1 MRERPLL
8 IVLALCAA
16 VPAGAQ
22 VSVDLHA
29 LDSLPAANPAP
40 RPAARQQ
47 PPRPK
52 VTLAPPGAPIATA
65 TPTVSSQPVQA
76 TPAPMAPEPTATAEL
91 PTAPPPVATGA
102 AAPPLPAPPLPAP
115 AAEAPKPATASLRIP
130 FAADQTELG
139 KDGVVA
145 VQGMLQSA
153 YATGAPAFTIVAY
166 AAGSTDDPSSARRIS
181 LARALST
188 RGALMAEGVPSR
200 RITVRA
206 LGSQAGGGPPDRV
219 DIGTAP
225 SATP

>member
-1 MRERPLL
+1 MHERPLL

-29 LDSLPAANPAP
+29 LESLPAANAAP
-40 RPAARQQ
+40 RPAARPQ

-52 VTLAPPGAPIATA
+52 VTLAPLGAPPGTSTA
-65 TPTVSSQPVQA
+65 AAVG
-76 TPAPMAPEPTATAEL
+76 TPAPVAPEPTATAEL

-102 AAPPLPAPPLPAP
+102 AAPAPPAAAAPPSGEPA
-115 AAEAPKPATASLRIP
+115 KPATASLRIP

-139 KDGVVA
+139 KDGVAA
-145 VQGMLQSA
+145 VQGLLQSA

-166 AAGSTDDPSSARRIS
+166 AAGSADDPSSARRIS

-188 RGALMAEGVPSR
+188 RGALMTEGVPSR